1 MSKIKPDWLASRL
14 EQIGGAVSISLRL
27 IADAFRAPSEMNYV
41 LEEIVDQGCRSLPWI
56 AASGLALVLVM
67 TMHTRNELVRFGAGA
82 WTPEVQ
88 SLSFF
93 VEIGPPVAALLLA
106 RRVGAAMGVSLAE
119 MLATEQIDAIE
130 ALLAQ
135 RAA

>member
-41 LEEIVDQGCRSLPWI
+41 LEEIADQGCRSLPWI

-82 WTPEVQ
+82 
-88 SLSFF
+88 
-93 VEIGPPVAALLLA
+93 
-106 RRVGAAMGVSLAE
+106 
-119 MLATEQIDAIE
+119 
-130 ALLAQ
+130 
-135 RAA
+135 

>member
-1 MSKIKPDWLASRL
+1 
-14 EQIGGAVSISLRL
+14 
-27 IADAFRAPSEMNYV
+27 
-41 LEEIVDQGCRSLPWI
+41 
-56 AASGLALVLVM
+56 
-67 TMHTRNELVRFGAGA
+67 
-82 WTPEVQ
+82 
-88 SLSFF
+88 

-106 RRVGAAMGVSLAE
+106 GRVGAAMGVSLAE